1 MVIDYYRPLFTIA
14 CRHDFYEDGLCL
26 GLTVEPTVECQRLLS
41 RHRLLWKATENGVLV
56 IGENQRTDLADLALR
71 VSIAENT
78 RFNFVLKLKN
88 PYFFNITQ
96 VNQNFVQPNFAFIFT
111 ASETATPAEDGTV
124 SIHDGALSNEV
135 ITDNLMIVVDKVFQ
149 FPIAQSLDMVRVAV
163 EDEDEQELFALNVQP
178 TDSSVTIDLQG
189 FAEGIYQLR
198 SFDSTATEI
207 SLTRVFSSASRMTSQ
222 LFGFVQI
229 PYVSSLEE
237 PIYTLNFAN
246 RQINWQYEIEV
257 REIAAEHPNN
267 LELDNIELIFA
278 SNTFNP
284 AVSFNKEVDVAA
296 RKVSFVSNQRIPL
309 RQQPYTGIQL
319 SYAADEDGNSEI
331 LIPNMPNPTVSRL
344 RQDETSS
351 ADLKAQMSLKIK

>member
-1 MVIDYYRPLFTIA
+1 MVIDYYQPLFTIA
-14 CRHDFYEDGLCL
+14 CRHDFYKNGVCPD
-26 GLTVEPTVECQRLLS
+26 LTVEPTAECQRILS
-41 RHRLLWKATENGVLV
+41 RHRLWCKATENGILV
-56 IGENQRTDLADLALR
+56 ISENQRTDMGDLVPR

-78 RFNFVLKLKN
+78 RFTFVLKLEN
-88 PYFFNITQ
+88 SYFFNITQ
-96 VNQNFVQPNFAFIFT
+96 VNQNFVQANSAFIFT

-124 SIHDGALSNEV
+124 SIHDGALSDGA
-135 ITDNLMIVVDKVFQ
+135 IPDNLMIVVDKVFQ
-149 FPIAQSLDMVRVAV
+149 FPIAQSLDIVRVAV
-163 EDEDEQELFALNVQP
+163 EDEVPQELFALNVQP

-198 SFDSTATEI
+198 NFDSTGTEI

-222 LFGFVQI
+222 LFGLVQI

-257 REIAAEHPNN
+257 REIAAEHPDN
-267 LELDNIELIFA
+267 LELDNIELDLA
-278 SNTFNP
+278 SNPFNP
-284 AVSFNKEVDVAA
+284 AVTFNKEVDVAA

-319 SYAADEDGNSEI
+319 SYAADGDSEI

-344 RQDETSS
+344 SQDETSS
-351 ADLKAQMSLKIK
+351 ADLKAQMSLTIK